1 MKKMGV
7 RTNQCLPK
15 NLIRLKRQ
23 TGTTLIMPA
32 WQSRPSDSGCAIA
45 FCDDD
50 QDVALA

>member
-23 TGTTLIMPA
+23 TGTTLLLA
-32 WQSRPSDSGCAIA
+32 GLAIKA
-45 FCDDD
+45 ER
-50 QDVALA
+50 LGLRHRIL